1 MIIPVRNE
9 ARRLPATLRAL
20 AAQVGF
26 GGAPFDP
33 RRYEVIVLAN
43 NCTDASADAVRRFA
57 ARQPHL
63 AIYVV
68 EARFPRHVSHVGHAR
83 ACLMNEACERL
94 ARTAGDGGVI
104 ASTDGDTQ
112 VAPDWLAATLAEVAA
127 GAEAVGGRIVTG
139 DDSALPPALMRLARR
154 DETYQRLRVRLEHAL
169 DPDQADPWPRHH
181 QHFGAS
187 LAVTVRAYR
196 RVGGL
201 PPEPFLEDEAL
212 YQALRRHDLNVRH
225 SDRVSVVTSSRRAG
239 RVAVGLSWQLREWA
253 ARAAANEDARVA
265 DPARWADT
273 IVLRR
278 RLRRCWQVA
287 RNRAKHVPSARHD
300 GTVERI
306 ADKLGVPASW
316 LGREAMK
323 HATFGALWHAVE
335 MRCRRAARRPQHVE
349 LGMSEAI
356 ASLRA
361 MLARAQRV
369 SASRKDRAARCRA

>member
-20 AAQVGF
+20 AAQVELDGSR
-26 GGAPFDP
+26 FDP
-33 RRYEVIVLAN
+33 RRFEVIVLAN
-43 NCTDASADAVRRFA
+43 NCTDSSADAVRRFA
-57 ARQPHL
+57 ARHPGL
-63 AIYVV
+63 AIHAV
-68 EARFPRHVSHVGHAR
+68 EARFPRPVSHVGHAR
-83 ACLMNEACERL
+83 ACLMNHACERL
-94 ARTAGDGGVI
+94 ARTAGADGVI

-112 VAPDWLAATLAEVAA
+112 VAPDWLAATLAEIAS

-139 DDSALPPALMRLARR
+139 DDTVLPPALRRLARR

-169 DPDQADPWPRHH
+169 DPDHADPWPRHH

-187 LAVTVRAYR
+187 LAVTVRAYQ

-225 SDRVSVVTSSRRAG
+225 STSVTVVTSSRRAG

-278 RLRRCWQVA
+278 RLRRCWNVA
-287 RNRAKHVPSARHD
+287 RHRAQHEPSARYQ

-306 ADKLGVPASW
+306 AERLDVPARW
-316 LGREAMK
+316 LARQAATQE
-323 HATFGALWHAVE
+323 TFGALWHAVE
-335 MRCRRAARRPQHVE
+335 ARRQRKARRARQAE
-349 LGMSEAI
+349 LRMSEAI
-356 ASLRA
+356 ALLRA
-361 MLARAQRV
+361 MLARERRV